1 MHVCMYMYRQTNIDI
16 DSVIKKKNIDK
27 LMKRQRD

>member
-1 MHVCMYMYRQTNIDI
+1 MHVCMNMYRQTNIDI